1 MVGTHDASRIS
12 TREVSAQRD
21 PHGQIRRSFVFL
33 SRCFFATAGERFAD
47 AAFRSSNRATVQ
59 FPFVGN
65 QRILTA
71 HEPPPTDDAA
81 RRDDPTPGLRSPFA
95 VRVRPFRSVRPR
107 STRYA
112 LYPAPHT
119 HRVVSRRSPMYTL
132 RRKCSKLKVESVE
145 SVEDRMMLRGERS
158 DLY

>member
-33 SRCFFATAGERFAD
+33 SRCFFTTAGERFAD
-47 AAFRSSNRATVQ
+47 AAFRSSLSNRTTVQ

-65 QRILTA
+65 QRIPTA
-71 HEPPPTDDAA
+71 HKPPPTDDAA
-81 RRDDPTPGLRSPFA
+81 RRPGFRNPFH
-95 VRVRPFRSVRPR
+95 

-112 LYPAPHT
+112 LH
-119 HRVVSRRSPMYTL
+119 
-132 RRKCSKLKVESVE
+132 
-145 SVEDRMMLRGERS
+145 
-158 DLY
+158 